1 MKKVH
6 AEYRIVALHL
16 QTRQLTSI
24 KRVFNQGVQ
33 GSVIVPVKPQRE
45 LRKTDADTIRVC
57 IIEDHTIVRAG
68 LRMLLEN
75 TPRMSVLWETQ
86 TATGALSDA
95 SLSPPDVILLDL
107 DLGVEKGLDHLPALL
122 RKFNPC
128 RVLVLTA
135 LADTQ
140 LHLAAVAAG
149 ASGVVLKEQ
158 APETLLQAIE
168 GIHSGEAWL
177 GKSLMTAVMGKLS
190 RASAEKLN
198 PEAEK
203 ISRLTPREVEIV
215 ALVSE
220 GLNGERI
227 AKQLRISEATVRN
240 HLTSIL
246 GKLGLSNKFELAVYA
261 HRHRLGGTKAS

>member
-1 MKKVH
+1 M
-6 AEYRIVALHL
+6 LL
-16 QTRQLTSI
+16 QTASLMDITASPMAKTSTP
-24 KRVFNQGVQ
+24 GVV
-33 GSVIVPVKPQRE
+33 SKPQRDVKSAE
-45 LRKTDADTIRVC
+45 PATIKVC
-57 IIEDHTIVRAG
+57 IIDDHAIVRAG
-68 LRMLLEN
+68 LRMLIEN
-75 TPRMSVLWETQ
+75 SPRMAVLWETQ
-86 TATGALSDA
+86 TASEALSNTN
-95 SLSPPDVILLDL
+95 LGQPDVILLDL
-107 DLGVEKGLDHLPALL
+107 DLGIEKGLDLLPKLIE
-122 RKFNPC
+122 RFRPG

-140 LHLAAVAAG
+140 QHLAAVAGG

-158 APETLLQAIE
+158 APETLIQAIE
-168 GIHSGEAWL
+168 SVYSGEAWL

-190 RASAEKLN
+190 KTAAEKQD

-203 ISRLTPREVEIV
+203 IARLTPREVEIV
-215 ALVSE
+215 SLVSE

-261 HRHRLGGTKAS
+261 HRHRLGNKPS

>member
-1 MKKVH
+1 MDIKP
-6 AEYRIVALHL
+6 L
-16 QTRQLTSI
+16 QMTKTG
-24 KRVFNQGVQ
+24 NQGVV
-33 GSVIVPVKPQRE
+33 SKLQRE
-45 LRKTDADTIRVC
+45 SRTADPATIKVC
-57 IIEDHTIVRAG
+57 IIDDHAIVRAG
-68 LRMLLEN
+68 LRMLIEN
-75 TPRMSVLWETQ
+75 SSRMAVLWEAQ
-86 TATGALSDA
+86 TASDALADA
-95 SLSPPDVILLDL
+95 SLGRPDIILLDL
-107 DLGVEKGLDHLPALL
+107 DLGIEKGLDFLPNLIERFAPA
-122 RKFNPC
+122 RI
-128 RVLVLTA
+128 LVLTA

-140 LHLAAVAAG
+140 QHLAAVAAG
-149 ASGVVLKEQ
+149 ANGVVLKEQ
-158 APETLLQAIE
+158 APETLIQAIE
-168 GIHSGEAWL
+168 SVHSGEAWL

-190 RASAEKLN
+190 RASAEKQD

-261 HRHRLGGTKAS
+261 HRHRLGSKSS